1 MVGVPPRGSSVDLS
15 MVKDSRVPSGRSMS
29 LSDDK
34 ECDDELLTLF
44 LDRSSTSSVSTCSPS
59 RSCDLTDVLSPN
71 TVVSLVEAVLGV
83 LPLPMLGFGVCCPLL
98 GFLPGVP
105 LSPVFG
111 IGVDRLFG
119 VFGFRFHVLLFL
131 LPILTLSPSVEARSG
146 VLSVRN
152 GCCLEL
158 SLIYAEVRN
167 DLN

>member
-1 MVGVPPRGSSVDLS
+1 MVGVPPRGSSVNSS

-83 LPLPMLGFGVCCPLL
+83 LPSPMLGFGVCCLRL
-98 GFLPGVP
+98 RSVLETSR
-105 LSPVFG
+105 SPVLWV
-111 IGVDRLFG
+111 GVGRLFR

-158 SLIYAEVRN
+158 SLIYAEVRD
-167 DLN
+167 DLD